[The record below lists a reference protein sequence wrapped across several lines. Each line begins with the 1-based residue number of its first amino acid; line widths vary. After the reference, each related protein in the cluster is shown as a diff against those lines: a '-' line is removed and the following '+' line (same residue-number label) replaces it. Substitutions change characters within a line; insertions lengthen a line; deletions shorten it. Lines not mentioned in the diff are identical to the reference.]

1 MLKGKHLL
9 APAALLLVAMTFG
22 FAAQTAQASPKSAA
36 EAEADSMLA
45 AITGTPAKL
54 GRQSNIPAILSETDE
69 QLYRAAFQAQDR
81 GQMAYADRMI
91 EKIHDPI
98 LLGPLLARRYL
109 SDNYHPQ
116 GPELKDWLSK
126 YSDQAQADAIYQLAR
141 QRGIAA
147 SSLKTP
153 SISRPMVPTSG
164 SRDDTAMLS
173 GDFIYESTRSA
184 ADRRRLDPAKDK
196 FRDKLSDEAFDQAAA
211 MLDGPEL
218 RRVFDKIDYDEMK
231 TSLAQALFA
240 NGRDEEALRWSREA
254 AERSGDL
261 LPEANWV
268 VGLILWRMN
277 QHADAARYFEAAANG
292 SHAAPWLNAAG
303 AYWAARANLAAKRPE
318 VVNHWLL
325 EAAASPRTFYGFLAR
340 RALGQEM
347 QYSWDSRPFTDL
359 DGETLTRVPATRR
372 ALALIQVGVR
382 DGAEDE
388 LRALVPQASPALAQS
403 MLSLSGAADIPG
415 LTVDLGGVVA
425 AQDGRSHDSAAYP
438 VPDWRPSSGW
448 TIDRALMLAIA
459 RQESD
464 LNPHAHSPSGA
475 VGLMQLMPRTA
486 KTVGA
491 GKLTD
496 PSVNL
501 ELGQRY
507 IRRLLDDTAV
517 KGNLL
522 FLAASYNSG
531 PGNLARWQQ
540 AMHHNGDALL
550 FLESIPVRETR
561 HFVQRVLTNYWTYRT
576 RLGQDAPSLDA
587 IAAGNWPTY
596 DGTGVSLRQVKN

>member
-1 MLKGKHLL
+1 MLKSKHLL

-36 EAEADSMLA
+36 EAEADSMVA
-45 AITGTPAKL
+45 AITGTPTKL

-81 GQMAYADRMI
+81 GQNGYADRMI

-98 LLGPLLARRYL
+98 LLGPLLAHRYL
-109 SDNYHPQ
+109 SDSYHPQ

-153 SISRPMVPTSG
+153 SISRPTVPSSG

-303 AYWAARANLAAKRPE
+303 AYWAARANLAAQKPE

-359 DGETLTRVPATRR
+359 DGETLSRVPATRR

-438 VPDWRPSSGW
+438 VPDWHPSSGW
-448 TIDRALMLAIA
+448 NIDRALMLAIA

-561 HFVQRVLTNYWTYRT
+561 HFVQRVLTNYWTYRN

-596 DGTGVSLRQVKN
+596 DGAGVSLRQVKN

>member
-98 LLGPLLARRYL
+98 LLGPLLAHRYL
-109 SDNYHPQ
+109 SDSYHPQ

-359 DGETLTRVPATRR
+359 DGETLSRVPATRR

>member
-1 MLKGKHLL
+1 MLKSKHLL

-81 GQMAYADRMI
+81 GQMTYADRMI

-98 LLGPLLARRYL
+98 LLGPLLAHRYL
-109 SDNYHPQ
+109 SDSYHPQ

-153 SISRPMVPTSG
+153 SISRPTVPSSG

-303 AYWAARANLAAKRPE
+303 AYWAARANLAAQKPE

-340 RALGQEM
+340 RALGQQM

-359 DGETLTRVPATRR
+359 DGETLSRVPATRR

-438 VPDWRPSSGW
+438 VPDWHPSSGW
-448 TIDRALMLAIA
+448 NIDRALMLAIA

-561 HFVQRVLTNYWTYRT
+561 HFVQRVLTNYWTYRN

-596 DGTGVSLRQVKN
+596 DGAGVSLRQVKN

>member
-1 MLKGKHLL
+1 MLKSKHLL

-81 GQMAYADRMI
+81 GQMTYADRMI

-98 LLGPLLARRYL
+98 LLGPLLAHRYL
-109 SDNYHPQ
+109 SDSYHPQ

-153 SISRPMVPTSG
+153 SISRPTVPSSG

-303 AYWAARANLAAKRPE
+303 AYWAARANLAAQKPE

-359 DGETLTRVPATRR
+359 DGETLSRVPATRR

-438 VPDWRPSSGW
+438 VPDWHPSSGW
-448 TIDRALMLAIA
+448 NIDRALMLAIA

-561 HFVQRVLTNYWTYRT
+561 HFVQRVLTNYWTYRN

-596 DGTGVSLRQVKN
+596 DGAGVSLRQVKN

>member
-1 MLKGKHLL
+1 MLKSKHLL

-98 LLGPLLARRYL
+98 LLGPLLAHRYL
-109 SDNYHPQ
+109 SDSYHPQ

>member
-1 MLKGKHLL
+1 MLKGKHLSG
-9 APAALLLVAMTFG
+9 PAALLLAAMTFG
-22 FAAQTAQASPKSAA
+22 FAAPQALAAPKSAA

-45 AITGTPAKL
+45 AITGAPVKL
-54 GRQSNIPAILSETDE
+54 GRQANIPAVLSETDE
-69 QLYRAAFQAQDR
+69 QFYRAAFQAQDR
-81 GQMAYADRMI
+81 GQYGYADRMI

-109 SDNYHPQ
+109 SDGFHPQ

-126 YSDQAQADAIYQLAR
+126 YSDQSQADAIFQLAR
-141 QRGIAA
+141 QKGIPA
-147 SSLKTP
+147 SALKTP
-153 SISRPMVPTSG
+153 AVSRPVVQSAA
-164 SRDDTAMLS
+164 SRDDIAMLS
-173 GDFIYESTRSA
+173 GDFLYEQSRPA
-184 ADRRRLDPAKDK
+184 ADRRRLEALKDK
-196 FRDKLSDEAFDQAAA
+196 FRDRLSDEAYDQAAA

-231 TSLAQALFA
+231 TAMAQSLFA
-240 NGRDEEALRWSREA
+240 NGRDAEALAQAKDA

-261 LPEANWV
+261 LPEANWIT
-268 VGLILWRMN
+268 GLILWRMN
-277 QHADAARYFEAAANG
+277 QHAESARYFEAAANG

-325 EAAASPRTFYGFLAR
+325 EAAANPRTFYGFLAR
-340 RALGQEM
+340 RALGQDM

-359 DGETLTRVPATRR
+359 DAETLTRVPATRR
-372 ALALIQVGVR
+372 ALALLQVGIK
-382 DGAEDE
+382 DLAGDE
-388 LRALVPQASPALAQS
+388 LGALVPQASPALAQS
-403 MLSLSGAADIPG
+403 MLSLSGAADLPG
-415 LTVDLGGVVA
+415 LTVSLGGVVA

-438 VPDWRPSSGW
+438 VPDWHPTSGW
-448 TIDRALMLAIA
+448 NIDRALMLGIA

-464 LNPHAHSPSGA
+464 LNPHARSPSGA

-496 PSVNL
+496 PAVNL

-507 IRRLLDDTAV
+507 IRRLLDDPSI

-522 FLAASYNSG
+522 LMAAAYNSG
-531 PGNLARWQQ
+531 SGNLSRWQ
-540 AMHHNGDALL
+540 ANMHHNGDALL

-561 HFVQRVLTNYWTYRT
+561 HFVQRVLTNYWIYRN

-587 IAAGNWPTY
+587 IAAGKWPTY
-596 DGTGVSLRQVKN
+596 DGQGVSLRQVKD

>member
-1 MLKGKHLL
+1 MLKSKHLL

-36 EAEADSMLA
+36 EAEADSMVA
-45 AITGTPAKL
+45 AITGTPTKL

-81 GQMAYADRMI
+81 GQNGYADRMI

-98 LLGPLLARRYL
+98 LLGPLLAHRYL
-109 SDNYHPQ
+109 SDSYHPQ

-153 SISRPMVPTSG
+153 SISRPTVPSSG

-303 AYWAARANLAAKRPE
+303 AYWAARANLAAQKPE

-359 DGETLTRVPATRR
+359 DGETLSRVPATRR

-438 VPDWRPSSGW
+438 VPDWHPSSGW
-448 TIDRALMLAIA
+448 NIDRALMLAIA

-561 HFVQRVLTNYWTYRT
+561 HFVQRVLTNYWTYRN

>member
-22 FAAQTAQASPKSAA
+22 FAARTAQASPKSAA

-98 LLGPLLARRYL
+98 LLGPLLAHRYL
-109 SDNYHPQ
+109 SDSYHPQ

-359 DGETLTRVPATRR
+359 DGETLSRVPATRR

>member
-1 MLKGKHLL
+1 MLKSKHLL

-81 GQMAYADRMI
+81 GQMTYADRMI

-98 LLGPLLARRYL
+98 LLGPLLAHRYL
-109 SDNYHPQ
+109 SDSYHPQ

-153 SISRPMVPTSG
+153 SISRPTVPSSG

-240 NGRDEEALRWSREA
+240 NGRGEEALRWSREA

-303 AYWAARANLAAKRPE
+303 AYWAARANLAAQKPE

-359 DGETLTRVPATRR
+359 DGETLSRVPATRR

-438 VPDWRPSSGW
+438 VPDWHPSSGW
-448 TIDRALMLAIA
+448 NIDRALMLAIA

-561 HFVQRVLTNYWTYRT
+561 HFVQRVLTNYWTYRN

-596 DGTGVSLRQVKN
+596 DGAGVSLRQVKN

>member
-36 EAEADSMLA
+36 EAEADSMVA
-45 AITGTPAKL
+45 AITGTPAKM

-81 GQMAYADRMI
+81 GQIAYADRMI

-109 SDNYHPQ
+109 SDSFHPQ
-116 GPELKDWLSK
+116 GPELKEWLSK
-126 YSDQAQADAIYQLAR
+126 YSDQSQADAIYQLAR

-153 SISRPMVPTSG
+153 SISRATVPSSG
-164 SRDDTAMLS
+164 SRDDIAMLS
-173 GDFIYESTRSA
+173 GDFLYESTRSA

-211 MLDGPEL
+211 MLDGPEM

-359 DGETLTRVPATRR
+359 DGETLSRVPATRR
-372 ALALIQVGVR
+372 ALALIQVGLR

-388 LRALVPQASPALAQS
+388 LRALVPQASPPLAQS

-438 VPDWRPSSGW
+438 VPDWHPSSGW

-464 LNPHAHSPSGA
+464 LNPHARSSSGA

-561 HFVQRVLTNYWTYRT
+561 HFVQRVLTNYWTYRN

-596 DGTGVSLRQVKN
+596 DGAGVSLRQVRN

>member
-1 MLKGKHLL
+1 MLKSKHLL

-36 EAEADSMLA
+36 EAEADSMVA
-45 AITGTPAKL
+45 AITGTPTKL

-81 GQMAYADRMI
+81 GQNGYADRMI

-98 LLGPLLARRYL
+98 LLGPLLAHRYL
-109 SDNYHPQ
+109 SDSYHPQ

-153 SISRPMVPTSG
+153 SISRPTVPSSG

-261 LPEANWV
+261 LPDANWV

-303 AYWAARANLAAKRPE
+303 AYWAARANLAAQKPE

-359 DGETLTRVPATRR
+359 DGETLSRVPATRR

-438 VPDWRPSSGW
+438 VPDWHPSSGW
-448 TIDRALMLAIA
+448 NIDRALMLAIA

-561 HFVQRVLTNYWTYRT
+561 HFVQRVLTNYWTYRN

-596 DGTGVSLRQVKN
+596 DGAGVSLRQVKN

>member
-98 LLGPLLARRYL
+98 LLGPLLAHRYL
-109 SDNYHPQ
+109 SDSYHPQ